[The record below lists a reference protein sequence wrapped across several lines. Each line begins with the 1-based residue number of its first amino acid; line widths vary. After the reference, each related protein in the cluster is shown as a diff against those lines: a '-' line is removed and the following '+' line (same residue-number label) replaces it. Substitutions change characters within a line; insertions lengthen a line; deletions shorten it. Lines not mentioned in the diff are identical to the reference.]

1 MRRSIDNRNKRS
13 VGLDFSIPEAR
24 DIAAALVDEADVFVT
39 NARPAALAR
48 AGLDYETVSARN
60 DRIVYAH
67 ITGYGLAGDERDR
80 AAFDVGAFWSRAG
93 VAAALVPEGAPLPYQ
108 RGGMG
113 DHMAAMAAAGAVSAA
128 LFARER
134 TGTGQ
139 LVSVS
144 LLRVGMYMVGWDINM
159 ALRLGMPTVPMTID
173 APPNPMISAY
183 TAGDGLRFWLLGLQG
198 DRLWPDL
205 LRAID
210 RPQWATDERYSTLTS
225 RFANSAAL
233 VRELGAVFSTRTLD
247 EWADVF
253 DREDV
258 WWAPVR
264 YADEVV
270 ADPQA
275 RAAGGFVTVPLDGG
289 DQIEVGPIELVLDGE
304 AVQVRVGPAHGRLE
318 DAVQLGELRPAGDE
332 HSPPHGRVDVLETN
346 TELEN
351 YVLRHARTLRGPLS
365 NPLRPQKLEPG
376 PPRAGIDMGFQ
387 VGPNQIGTVG
397 PNQVDILSPSSNR
410 RLMRCPAGRCSSR
423 TPENQPPGPSPVDTA
438 SKDSMTRSPRDH
450 GQSRDADQRQEKK

>member
-1 MRRSIDNRNKRS
+1 MEGIKVVEVGMWVAGPAAAGILGDWGAEVIKIEPPVGDPMRGILSMLRDTDGVNPPFELDNRNKRS
-13 VGLDFSIPEAR
+13 VGLDLSVPEAR
-24 DIAAALVDEADVFVT
+24 DIAASLVDEADVFVT

-67 ITGYGLAGDERDR
+67 ITGYGLTGDERDR

-113 DHMAAMAAAGAVSAA
+113 DHMAAVAAAGAVSAA

-134 TGTGQ
+134 TRVGQ

-159 ALRLGMPTVPMTID
+159 ALRLGMPTVPMTMH

-210 RPQWATDERYSTLTS
+210 RTEWATDERYSTLAS

-233 VRELGAVFSTRTLD
+233 VRELGAVFSTRTLE

-264 YADEVV
+264 YAHEVV
-270 ADPQA
+270 DDPQA
-275 RAAGGFVTVPLDGG
+275 RAAGGFVTVPLDG
-289 DQIEVGPIELVLDGE
+289 D
-304 AVQVRVGPAHGRLE
+304 R
-318 DAVQLGELRPAGDE
+318 
-332 HSPPHGRVDVLETN
+332 RVDMVATPIDFLGTPWVARGAAPEFAQHTEEILLELGHSWDRIS
-346 TELEN
+346 ELKE
-351 YVLRHARTLRGPLS
+351 LGAIP
-365 NPLRPQKLEPG
+365 
-376 PPRAGIDMGFQ
+376 
-387 VGPNQIGTVG
+387 
-397 PNQVDILSPSSNR
+397 
-410 RLMRCPAGRCSSR
+410 
-423 TPENQPPGPSPVDTA
+423 
-438 SKDSMTRSPRDH
+438 
-450 GQSRDADQRQEKK
+450 